1 MRFFLSLLLIIISVL
16 SGIRAQ
22 EPSPQTAAPLSPTPP
37 VVAPSEQPPAT
48 PPPVEPPA
56 VVVPPVPKAPPAP
69 PPPPSPPLPE
79 ALIRPA
85 PGGPVEEFVG
95 HRFAEEKGSGW
106 GWIKS
111 PKEDWRKARW
121 VALRETPG
129 QSVAP
134 WRALA
139 SREADQNYEY
149 KMWGYF
155 AGHRSYD
162 PKLNEMN
169 EVFVLD
175 RYELI
180 GPVAELKRKPGPS
193 ERFTRSSRTSRA
205 SSRENRPMPDS
216 DSY

>member
-1 MRFFLSLLLIIISVL
+1 MFLLVL
-16 SGIRAQ
+16 PGLGWIQAQ
-22 EPSPQTAAPLSPTPP
+22 ESVVLPAESSTAPAANVTPSGEPPTAPPSAPIEP
-37 VVAPSEQPPAT
+37 
-48 PPPVEPPA
+48 PPA
-56 VVVPPVPKAPPAP
+56 VVPLVPKAPPAP

-85 PGGPVEEFVG
+85 PGGPVEEFIG

-106 GWIKS
+106 GWIKTA
-111 PKEDWRKARW
+111 KEDWRKARW
-121 VALRETPG
+121 VVLRETPG
-129 QSVAP
+129 QTVAP

-139 SREADQNYEY
+139 SREADQNHQY
-149 KMWGYF
+149 KLWGYF
-155 AGHRSYD
+155 AAHRSYD

-180 GPVAELKRKPGPS
+180 GSAAALKRKPGPS
-193 ERFTRSSRTSRA
+193 ERFTRSNKNSRA